1 MKDEQLLRYSRQI
14 ALPEIDIG
22 GQQKINSAKVL
33 VIGLGALGSVA
44 ANYLCRAGTG
54 NMGICDFDRV
64 NQSNLTRQILFKTSD
79 IGKSKV
85 KQALKELSSINPYCN
100 L

>member
-33 VIGLGALGSVA
+33 VIGLGALGSIV

-54 NMGICDFDRV
+54 NMGICDLDKINR
-64 NQSNLTRQILFKTSD
+64 SNLPRQILYKTSD
-79 IGKSKV
+79 VGKSSK
-85 KQALKELSSINPYCN
+85 P
-100 L
+100 